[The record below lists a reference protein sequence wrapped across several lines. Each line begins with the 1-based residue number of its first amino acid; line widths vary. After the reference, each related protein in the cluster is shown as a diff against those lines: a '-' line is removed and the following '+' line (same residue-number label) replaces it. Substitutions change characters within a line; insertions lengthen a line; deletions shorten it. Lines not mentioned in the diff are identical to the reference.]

1 MVSLRDRFFRTLQ
14 TESKLKENRYK
25 RSFYN
30 DTVDDNYVSVV
41 NDTDDRTNL
50 TKTTDEIET
59 ITDNLKIIS
68 LVNDTADRLLLN
80 EKKSTDDLDAQ
91 TRRAIPALEYQ
102 PQSRIKGKLLSYLE
116 ETFDEIDRKIKPLTN
131 IKIALSNN
139 NEYRIGYIIATI
151 DTMQVNLKKWKEN
164 TRVNQH
170 KWNDEK
176 ILDVFDRIKAT
187 NKVTTNLIETL
198 KRHLSEGKETKVFK
212 K

>member
-1 MVSLRDRFFRTLQ
+1 M
-14 TESKLKENRYK
+14 
-25 RSFYN
+25 
-30 DTVDDNYVSVV
+30 DD
-41 NDTDDRTNL
+41 
-50 TKTTDEIET
+50 IET

-80 EKKSTDDLDAQ
+80 EKKSTEDLDAQ

-187 NKVTTNLIETL
+187 NKVTSNLIETL